1 MQLFTGEELIFSHLV
16 NKGTEIVSDEK
27 VNEKYSKG
35 DVRIITE
42 QARYPLN
49 SIVLMIESGDYELDP
64 EFQRRHRWNPLQKSK
79 LIESFIMNVPVP
91 PIFLYEDRYSHYQVM
106 DGLQRLTAINEFY
119 TDKLVLEGLEE
130 WVELNGRTYS
140 QLPEQIKRGVNRR
153 YLSSI
158 ILLQETAKSKTEAT
172 RLKQLV
178 FERINSGGVGLAHQE
193 SRNAI
198 YDGPLNKLC
207 IRLARNQYLC
217 ETWQIPLPTE
227 KEIARGHIS
236 EKLLRNETYRTM
248 SDVEHVLHFFA
259 YRQRKKHD
267 TNTLYRYW
275 DNFLKYGNLYDQEIL
290 TNLESLFQK
299 TIELVF
305 KVFGRKAFW
314 LYRLRNHSWVWYQR
328 PTTAIYDP
336 LMFVFSGYLSQKK
349 EILARKDS
357 FNDGLTQFYQDNY
370 QTFSGRNINPGI
382 LNERDDKFIS
392 YVNSVLGL

>member
-1 MQLFTGEELIFSHLV
+1 MQLFTGEELTFAHLDSK
-16 NKGTEIVSDEK
+16 NTEIVSDEK

-49 SIVLMIESGDYELDP
+49 SIVSMIESGDYELDP
-64 EFQRRHRWNPLQKSK
+64 EFQRRHRWTNLQRSK
-79 LIESFIMNVPVP
+79 LIESFIMNVPIP

-130 WVELNGRTYS
+130 WVELNGRKYS
-140 QLPEQIKRGVNRR
+140 QLPEQVKRGVDRR

-158 ILLQETAKSKTEAT
+158 ILLQETAKSEIEAT

-178 FERINSGGVGLAHQE
+178 FERINSGGVRLEPQE

-217 ETWQIPLPTE
+217 ETWQIPKPKE
-227 KEIARGHIS
+227 EEIANGQIS
-236 EKLLRNETYRTM
+236 EELPQNDTYRTM
-248 SDVEHVLHFFA
+248 KDVELVLRFFA

-267 TNTLYRYW
+267 TGTLYRYW
-275 DNFLKYGNLYDQEIL
+275 DNYLKYGNFFHQEVL
-290 TNLESLFQK
+290 TNLEALFQQ

-305 KVFGRKAFW
+305 KVFGEKAFW
-314 LYRLRNHSWVWYQR
+314 LYRRRNEAWGWYRR
-328 PTTAIYDP
+328 PATAIYDP
-336 LMFVFSGYLSQKK
+336 LMFVFSRYLSKK
-349 EILARKDS
+349 EEILAKKDS
-357 FNDGLTQFYQDNY
+357 FNEELPHLYQDNY

-382 LNERDDKFIS
+382 LNKR
-392 YVNSVLGL
+392 